1 MKKIFSIIT
10 ISLLAS
16 FSFSSE
22 LTELNAAWLHQNE
35 KTIASQLQTSSDIEV
50 MPIINTLGII
60 WQNRDGAIGS
70 EVSPYIA
77 QALIFKSNN
86 MLAWF
91 NKHPKALESWLQDI
105 PHSLLT
111 NYNGSQEYS
120 AYLATLKKQLTS
132 SMSSYNGSFKSEAG
146 EVLAAISKAQVHEID

>member
-1 MKKIFSIIT
+1 MKIFTIVI

-16 FSFSSE
+16 FSFASE
-22 LTELNAAWLHQNE
+22 LTKLNAAWLHQNE
-35 KTIASQLQTSSDIEV
+35 KAITSQLQTSSDIEV

-77 QALIFKSNN
+77 QALIFKSNY

-91 NKHPKALESWLQDI
+91 NKHPKSLEAWLHDI
-105 PHSLLT
+105 EPNLLT
-111 NYNGSQEYS
+111 NYNGSPDYS
-120 AYLATLKKQLTS
+120 YFLAKIKNQLTS
-132 SMSSYNGSFKSEAG
+132 AMSSYNGSFKSEAG
-146 EVLAAISKAQVHEID
+146 KVLAAISKAQVREIN